1 MIKKLIVYCLIVFA
15 LVSTLEFLSFCPKTK
30 EFAAKLTR
38 SEDYIDSGSGAASVQ
53 PYIDGVRSQD
63 GTTKLILGDSI
74 ANQLFSGYKMPE
86 DYSVK
91 TSFAAIGITGQ
102 YMLAH
107 EYLENHTDAT
117 DIYIMVHPETL
128 MRTFDTDYGYSYG
141 VLPYALNDC
150 MQILD
155 DWTFKRMRPVYGR
168 FFMTEMGARFVE
180 ESSLNRK
187 MYQSFLL
194 VHKKPYEQ
202 KNAYEIAEHTLTVLQ
217 NECDAHGVKLHLIPS
232 PSSEFYRESIEGGI
246 ADWNDSTLN
255 LMFPDY
261 MSSIYYFP
269 TEQTLDNTHFAGEYA
284 ERGHL
289 DRVLKVI
296 FNYTLQCIK

>member
-1 MIKKLIVYCLIVFA
+1 MIKKLVIYCLIVFA
-15 LVSTLEFLSFCPKTK
+15 LVSTLEFFSFCPKTK
-30 EFAAKLTR
+30 EFAARLTR
-38 SEDYIDSGSGAASVQ
+38 SEDYINSGSGAASVQ
-53 PYIDGVRSQD
+53 PYINGVRSQD

-74 ANQLFSGYKMPE
+74 ANQLFAGYKLPE
-86 DYSVK
+86 EYSVK

-107 EYLENHTDAT
+107 EYLDNHPDAT

-155 DWTFKRMRPVYGR
+155 DWTIKRMGPVYGR
-168 FFMTEMGARFVE
+168 FFMTEAGARFVE
-180 ESSLNRK
+180 DSPLNRK
-187 MYQSFLL
+187 MYLSFLL

-202 KNAYEIAEHTLTVLQ
+202 KNTYEIAEHTLTILR
-217 NECDAHGVKLHLIPS
+217 NECENRGVALHLIPS
-232 PSSEFYRESIEGGI
+232 PSSEFYRESIENGMV
-246 ADWNDSTLN
+246 DWDESALKM
-255 LMFPDY
+255 MFPDY

-284 ERGHL
+284 ERENL
-289 DRVLKVI
+289 DKVLEEI
-296 FNYTLQCIK
+296 FIYTL